1 MQPLLSISPWDLSAQ
16 QAQASRLKASGNTR
30 EQLTQAAGG
39 FENFLVRKWLEAARK
54 SSLEP
59 KSGPMAIYDNMVDDQ
74 LAFLVSRQGGLGFV
88 QPMVEQML
96 AQIKARSTDPLVEP
110 AGPAASAE
118 ASSAQANR

>member
-1 MQPLLSISPWDLSAQ
+1 MQPLMAISPWDLSAQ
-16 QAQASRLKASGNTR
+16 QAQASRLKASGSTR

-59 KSGPMAIYDNMVDDQ
+59 KSGPMATYDNMVDDQ

-96 AQIKARSTDPLVEP
+96 AQIKARTTDPDS
-110 AGPAASAE
+110 AGPAVSSSQSATPV
-118 ASSAQANR
+118 SR

>member
-1 MQPLLSISPWDLSAQ
+1 MQPLMAISPWDLSAQ
-16 QAQASRLKASGNTR
+16 QAQASRLKASGTTR

-39 FENFLVRKWLEAARK
+39 FENFLVRKCLEAARK

-96 AQIKARSTDPLVEP
+96 PQIKARTVDPT
-110 AGPAASAE
+110 ADSAASGAGL
-118 ASSAQANR
+118 APSAGTTPN